1 MSDTRPGY
9 RDVTSTTL
17 KVLFIVLM
25 IVAGFWTIHPFL
37 TPSIWAVIIV
47 VATWPVMLR
56 VQAFLRGKRWCAVAV
71 MTVALLMLLVVP
83 LSLAIITIAKNSD
96 EIPRRIRALSALS
109 VAPLPRWI
117 SDIPVLGPKLQ
128 DHWHHI
134 ASANS
139 TELTAKIEPYFRN
152 IVSWF
157 MSQAGNVGLMILKF
171 LLTVLI
177 AALLFAKGETA
188 AGGISLLARRLAGH
202 QGENTLMLAAKA
214 IRGVALGVVVT
225 ALIQTV
231 LGGAGLAV
239 AGVPGVTLLVGILF
253 LFCIAQIGPA
263 LVLIPSIV
271 WLYWSGEAL
280 SGTLLLAFSLV
291 ACTIDNFIRPFL
303 IRKGANLPLVLI
315 FAGVIGG
322 LVAFGIIG
330 LFIGPVVLAVIYTLL
345 QAWVAEKPGEE
356 SGLPDSP
363 GLNDSTNIKTD

>member
-1 MSDTRPGY
+1 VSDTRPGS

-17 KVLFIVLM
+17 QVLFIVLM
-25 IVAGFWTIHPFL
+25 IVAGFWTIRPFL
-37 TPSIWAVIIV
+37 TPLIWAVIIV

-56 VQAFLRGKRWCAVAV
+56 VQAYFRGKRWCAVAV

-83 LSLAIITIAKNSD
+83 LSLAIITIAENTD
-96 EIPRRIRALSALS
+96 EIPRWIRSLSALS

-117 SDIPVLGPKLQ
+117 RDVPFLGSKLQ
-128 DHWHHI
+128 DQWQHI

-139 TELTAKIEPYFRN
+139 TELSAKVEPYFRN

-157 MSQAGNVGLMILKF
+157 MSQAGNVGLMILNF
-171 LLTVLI
+171 LLTVLM
-177 AALLFAKGETA
+177 AALLFARGEIA
-188 AGGISLLARRLAGH
+188 ASGISRLARRLASH
-202 QGENTLMLAAKA
+202 QGENTLVLAAKA
-214 IRGVALGVVVT
+214 VRGVALGVVVT
-225 ALIQTV
+225 ALIQTI
-231 LGGAGLAV
+231 LGGVGLAV
-239 AGVPGVTLLVGILF
+239 AGVPAVTLLVGILF
-253 LFCIAQIGPA
+253 IFCIAQIGPA

-345 QAWVAEKPGEE
+345 QAWVAEKSGEGG
-356 SGLPDSP
+356 SIPDSP
-363 GLNDSTNIKTD
+363 V